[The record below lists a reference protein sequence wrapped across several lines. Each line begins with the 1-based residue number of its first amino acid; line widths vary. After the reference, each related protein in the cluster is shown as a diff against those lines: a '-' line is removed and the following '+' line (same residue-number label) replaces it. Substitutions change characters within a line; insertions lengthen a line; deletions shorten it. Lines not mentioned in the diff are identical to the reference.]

1 MIAKLK
7 GAINELRPTE
17 VILDVMGV
25 GYQCYIPFTTYEK
38 LLNQSEAVLSI
49 FTYHKED
56 QFKLFGFFTSQEK
69 DLFSILIAISGIGPA
84 MALSILSGISI
95 EDLIDTVRSNNTAML
110 MKIPGIGKSKAE
122 KLIFELSRR
131 LKKIEGF
138 IGNIQRKS
146 SIRGEAVE
154 ALVSLGFDE
163 IKATKLIDEIIKVN
177 SNITLEPLLK
187 TALKQLSI

>member
-7 GAINELRPTE
+7 GTINELRPTE

-25 GYQCYIPFTTYEK
+25 GYQCFIPFTTYEK
-38 LLNQSEAVLSI
+38 LLNQSEAALNI

-56 QFKLFGFFTSQEK
+56 QFKLFGFFSSQEK
-69 DLFSILIAISGIGPA
+69 DLFAILIAINGIGPA

-95 EDLIDTVRSNNTAML
+95 EDLIDTVRSNNAAML
-110 MKIPGIGKSKAE
+110 MKIPGVGKSKAE

-138 IGNIQRKS
+138 IGDIKKKS
-146 SIRGEAVE
+146 SIRSEAVE

-163 IKATKLIDEIIKVN
+163 NKATKLIDEIIKTD
-177 SNITLEPLLK
+177 SGITLEPLLK